1 MGVPTAA
8 AVLDVLGMALGGLGL
23 LFFVLCAGTDCW
35 REDAKD
41 PHSSVGLSSRC
52 RGLWSECVFDNVAR
66 LWTCDIPT
74 SYLSQRPAVLVTT
87 RALVIVTSL
96 LCIGAMPSLIVGM
109 RCTHLMRGNVRQK
122 YKFTLAAGTLFLL
135 GGLAGTAAVL
145 WYAVDTVQ
153 KYRLEV
159 SFGIPGVTYE
169 LGYSYWMAVAGTL
182 CTCAAGILLL
192 VANCPRTQ
200 TPRRKPP
207 HVPLPPDF
215 QRRGTYL

>member
-1 MGVPTAA
+1 MT
-8 AVLDVLGMALGGLGL
+8 
-23 LFFVLCAGTDCW
+23 
-35 REDAKD
+35 EDAKD

-52 RGLWSECVFDNVAR
+52 RGLWSECVFDIVASLR
-66 LWTCDIPT
+66 TCDIPT
-74 SYLSQRPAVLVTT
+74 SYLSKHPAVLVTT
-87 RALVIVTSL
+87 RALVIVTGV
-96 LCIGAMPSLIVGM
+96 LCVGAMPSLVIGM
-109 RCTHLMRGNVRQK
+109 RCTHLMRSNAHHK

-135 GGLAGTAAVL
+135 GGLSGAAAVL

-169 LGYSYWMAVAGTL
+169 LGYSYWMAVAGAF
-182 CTCAAGILLL
+182 CTCAAGVLLL

-207 HVPLPPDF
+207 RVPLPPDF
-215 QRRGTYL
+215 QTRGTYL